1 MSLEPRRD
9 GELRQRSQAP
19 SGPSGPSTSA
29 SVQNGPNPTSS
40 ILISSLPALTIDVTS
55 ATSLRERSPGN
66 TLCSVRSP
74 SPCEDGRSSHIVVVE
89 IHWRW
94 SGSTFGSSS
103 GFSQSFINAD
113 NFILHK
119 EFTLDPPRLFV
130 KHGWKTTKT
139 VFTIWPWQCAL
150 NLVTLSLCRWFY
162 IFKFLIMQMDSEGDS
177 WDMIPTAQLH
187 RFPPYLKH
195 RWKTKCPLMVLS
207 GGSVYKSQI
216 AAVIISDC
224 RNA

>member
-1 MSLEPRRD
+1 MNSLFYCIRPREIGNRW
-9 GELRQRSQAP
+9 QRSQLTGFQTDAP
-19 SGPSGPSTSA
+19 VSWSAVSWLLIAIWLRNWFNRELKVYFSPSASA
-29 SVQNGPNPTSS
+29 SVQNRPNPTSS

-113 NFILHK
+113 NFRNSHW
-119 EFTLDPPRLFV
+119 TPP
-130 KHGWKTTKT
+130 
-139 VFTIWPWQCAL
+139 TI
-150 NLVTLSLCRWFY
+150 F
-162 IFKFLIMQMDSEGDS
+162 
-177 WDMIPTAQLH
+177 
-187 RFPPYLKH
+187 
-195 RWKTKCPLMVLS
+195 
-207 GGSVYKSQI
+207 
-216 AAVIISDC
+216 
-224 RNA
+224 

>member
-19 SGPSGPSTSA
+19 GGPSGPSGPSASASA

-94 SGSTFGSSS
+94 NGSTFGSGSS
-103 GFSQSFINAD
+103 FSQSFISAD
-113 NFILHK
+113 NFILYK
-119 EFTLDPPRLFV
+119 EFTLDPPDYFLN
-130 KHGWKTTKT
+130 T

-162 IFKFLIMQMDSEGDS
+162 IFKFLI
-177 WDMIPTAQLH
+177 
-187 RFPPYLKH
+187 
-195 RWKTKCPLMVLS
+195 
-207 GGSVYKSQI
+207 
-216 AAVIISDC
+216 
-224 RNA
+224 